1 MRLLAAA
8 ILLSMAALPAAAQTT
23 RFARDP
29 ARFEAKQ
36 AQIVAAARAQSP
48 QMAAELERAFATD
61 IIAQIA
67 PELKRLGLSADDMA
81 DMTAAYWV
89 SAWEAVHGVVGKPS
103 DPAQVRGARAQ
114 IAGVMAKNPS
124 LATMA
129 DADKQDVADTMLLQT
144 LLVDARMR
152 AAAQAGAAMRQKMSA
167 AIAAEAAQ
175 MLKVDLTRMTLGAQG
190 FVGTGAPASPGGG
203 AAPAAAAPAAHGDNW
218 SRVEGVYFKSYT
230 GVGVGGMVTVEYEPV
245 VFFRDGSYY
254 EVEGPA
260 LEDVDLSARRA
271 AKPSAWGTWKRTG
284 AAYVLTDSKGR
295 ASDEKL
301 QDGSFFKAF
310 AAEDGGGTLRR
321 GYKRVSGGGNAA
333 LGGEMSIM
341 VENRYAFAP
350 DGSYSRAGSSGAI
363 GSGAQSGVSM
373 AAGGS
378 NRGGGRYSIKR
389 HTITMTGADGKTER
403 QFFAFGSQGQV
414 PRIDDDMIFIGD
426 RAFVDMD

>member
-1 MRLLAAA
+1 MRFLTAA
-8 ILLSMAALPAAAQTT
+8 ILSSVAALPASAQTT
-23 RFARDP
+23 RFVRDP

-36 AQIVAAARAQSP
+36 AQVVAAARAQSP
-48 QMAAELERAFATD
+48 QMAAELEKAFATD

-67 PELKRLGLSADDMA
+67 PELRRLGLSADDMA

-89 SAWEAVHGVVGKPS
+89 AAWEAAHGIVGKPS
-103 DPAQVRGARAQ
+103 DPAQVRGARTQ
-114 IAGVMAKNPS
+114 IAGVMATNPA
-124 LATMA
+124 LARMS

-152 AAAQAGAAMRQKMSA
+152 AAAGAGAAMQKKMGD

-175 MLKVDLTRMTLGAQG
+175 TLKVDLTRVTLTDKG
-190 FVGTGAPASPGGG
+190 FSGTGAPAPAG
-203 AAPAAAAPAAHGDNW
+203 AGPSAAVPAAHGDNW

-230 GVGVGGMVTVEYEPV
+230 GVGVGGMVTIEYEPV
-245 VFFRDGSYY
+245 VFFKDGSYY

-260 LEDVDLSARRA
+260 LEDVDLAARRA
-271 AKPSAWGTWKRTG
+271 AKPAAWGTWKRAG
-284 AAYVLTDSKGR
+284 AGYVLTDHKGR

-321 GYKRVSGGGNAA
+321 AYKRVSGGGNAA

-341 VENRYAFAP
+341 TQTRFAFAP
-350 DGSYSRAGSSGAI
+350 DGSFAREGSAGAI

-373 AAGGS
+373 AAGSRRG
-378 NRGGGRYSIKR
+378 GGGRYTVKR
-389 HTITMTGADGKTER
+389 HTITMTGADGRTER
-403 QFFAFGSQGQV
+403 QFFAFGSQGNV
-414 PRIDDDMIFIGD
+414 PRVDDDMIFIGD
-426 RAFVDMD
+426 RAFVDMDD

>member
-1 MRLLAAA
+1 MRFLTAAVLASA
-8 ILLSMAALPAAAQTT
+8 LALPATAQTT
-23 RFARDP
+23 RFTRDA

-48 QMAAELERAFATD
+48 QLAAELEKAFATD
-61 IIAQIA
+61 IIAQVA
-67 PELKRLGLSADDMA
+67 PQFAKLGLSADDMA

-89 SAWEAVHGVVGKPS
+89 TAWEAAHGIVGRDT
-103 DPAQVRGARAQ
+103 DPAVVRAARAQ
-114 IAGVMAKNPS
+114 IAGVMARNPS
-124 LATMA
+124 LARMA

-152 AAAQAGAAMRQKMSA
+152 AAAQAGKPTQDRMSA
-167 AIAAEAAQ
+167 TIAAEAQ
-175 MLKVDLTRMTLGAQG
+175 QLLKTDLTRVTLTDEG
-190 FVGTGAPASPGGG
+190 FSGTGAPAATPGS
-203 AAPAAAAPAAHGDNW
+203 ALAAAPATHGDNW
-218 SRVEGVYFKSYT
+218 SKVEGVYFKSYT
-230 GVGVGGMVTVEYEPV
+230 GVGVGGMVTIEYEPV
-245 VFFRDGSYY
+245 VLFKDGSYY

-260 LEDVDLSARRA
+260 LEDVDLVASRA
-271 AKPSAWGTWKRTG
+271 AKPAAWGRWSRSG
-284 AAYVLTDSKGR
+284 ATYVLTDHKGR

-321 GYKRVSGGGNAA
+321 AYKRVSGGGNSA

-341 VENRYAFAP
+341 TQTRFAFAP
-350 DGSYSRAGSSGAI
+350 DGSLAREGSAGAI

-373 AAGGS
+373 AAGSRRG
-378 NRGGGRYSIKR
+378 GGGRYTVKR

-403 QFFAFGSQGQV
+403 QFFAFGSQGAV
-414 PRIDDDMIFIGD
+414 PRVDDDMIFIGD